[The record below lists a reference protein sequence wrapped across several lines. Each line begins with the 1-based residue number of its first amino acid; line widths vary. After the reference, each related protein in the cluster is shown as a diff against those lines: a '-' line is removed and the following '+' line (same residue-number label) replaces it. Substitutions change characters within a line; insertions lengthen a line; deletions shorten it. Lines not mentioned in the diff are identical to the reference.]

1 MPGTWTRD
9 IRPAMVLLALLTFT
23 TGILYPLT
31 VTATVQLLFP
41 HEASG
46 SLLIVDG
53 KIVGSEWIGQPFDAP
68 QYFWSRPSATGTVG
82 YQAAASAGSNLG
94 PLNPALAD
102 AVRDRIA
109 RLRAASAPAPHQPVP
124 VDLVTA
130 SASGLD
136 PHISPAAAEFQVAR
150 VALARGFAEREVLEL
165 VQRHVES
172 RTWGILG
179 EPRVNVLRLNRALD
193 AMVAFHP

>member
-1 MPGTWTRD
+1 MTGPWTRD
-9 IRPAMVLLALLTFT
+9 IRPAMVLLALLTLI
-23 TGILYPLT
+23 TGILYPWA
-31 VTATVQLLFP
+31 VTAAGQLLFP

-46 SLLIVDG
+46 SLLIVEG
-53 KIVGSEWIGQPFDAP
+53 KIVGSEWIGQPFDVP

-109 RLRAASAPAPHQPVP
+109 RLRAASPAPDRPVP

-150 VALARGFAEREVLEL
+150 VALARGLAEREVQQL

-193 AMVAFHP
+193 AMDASSP